1 MSNKASKLLLD
12 HLSLLTTMDRSLPVL
27 DLACGTGRN
36 GLVLAQHGIPVV
48 FSDKDT
54 LALDIVKQHLLEG
67 ALPGRIWQVDLE
79 QAELNPLSGQSF
91 SAIIGFR
98 YLHRPLLPAIINAVS
113 PGGLLVYE
121 TFTIENRRFGRPNNP
136 KFLLRRGELKT
147 IFRDW
152 EMLYY
157 FEGIRQNPDRGVAE
171 IVVRKPKQA
180 K

>member
-113 PGGLLVYE
+113 PGGLVVYE

-136 KFLLRRGELKT
+136 EFLLRRGELKT